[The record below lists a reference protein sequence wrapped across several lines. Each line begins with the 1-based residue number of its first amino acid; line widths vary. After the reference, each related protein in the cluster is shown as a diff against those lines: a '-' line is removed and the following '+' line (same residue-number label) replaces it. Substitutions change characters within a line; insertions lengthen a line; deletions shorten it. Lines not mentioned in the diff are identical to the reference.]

1 MRKNSRSTSRT
12 ASLSSAASSADA
24 GPPADVGAL
33 QPGDAV
39 AVRFN
44 SPRGGVKP
52 YGGKVVRV
60 MARMV
65 RISFRDVAGSSST
78 YDVKAERVLTV
89 AA

>member
-1 MRKNSRSTSRT
+1 M
-12 ASLSSAASSADA
+12 
-24 GPPADVGAL
+24 
-33 QPGDAV
+33 
-39 AVRFN
+39 RFN
-44 SPRGGVKP
+44 SPRGGVKA
-52 YGGKVVRV
+52 YGGTVVRV